1 MAQIDNIINVNSVW
15 NSTTSLPIL
24 ESVTLKVWIYSGI
37 QGNSV
42 LDNNDLAASNARLLD
57 PTYTL
62 RGTAIL
68 NGTDKV
74 ASFDIAP
81 LIRDYVESE
90 LNQTHNGD
98 NAVWVDLQRIATIG
112 GQELILASEHYLA
125 LDGYEYTMDIV
136 GNQYDEEVRMSNIQG
151 DPILVSEGSV
161 ISIPVLSSLVD
172 SFKYLEQGLLVTSD
186 VLALSDDSSEQIL
199 YIESDINKKPD
210 WLEVTLRDGGGLK
223 FPIQQI
229 CEERYEHVKLTF
241 VNRLGAFQD
250 VWFFANSKRA
260 LQVKSDN
267 WNRRNLVSGGGA
279 YRSTTVKNITN
290 VNETITL
297 NSGFYPESSNV
308 VFEELIQAD
317 NVWITKGIETF
328 PILIKNSGFNFQD
341 SNTNKAINYTIS
353 FEYAFNKMKS
363 L

>member
-42 LDNNDLAASNARLLD
+42 LDNNDLVASNARLLD

-161 ISIPVLSSLVD
+161 ISIRV
-172 SFKYLEQGLLVTSD
+172 
-186 VLALSDDSSEQIL
+186 I
-199 YIESDINKKPD
+199 
-210 WLEVTLRDGGGLK
+210 
-223 FPIQQI
+223 
-229 CEERYEHVKLTF
+229 
-241 VNRLGAFQD
+241 
-250 VWFFANSKRA
+250 
-260 LQVKSDN
+260 
-267 WNRRNLVSGGGA
+267 
-279 YRSTTVKNITN
+279 
-290 VNETITL
+290 
-297 NSGFYPESSNV
+297 
-308 VFEELIQAD
+308 
-317 NVWITKGIETF
+317 
-328 PILIKNSGFNFQD
+328 
-341 SNTNKAINYTIS
+341 
-353 FEYAFNKMKS
+353 
-363 L
+363 